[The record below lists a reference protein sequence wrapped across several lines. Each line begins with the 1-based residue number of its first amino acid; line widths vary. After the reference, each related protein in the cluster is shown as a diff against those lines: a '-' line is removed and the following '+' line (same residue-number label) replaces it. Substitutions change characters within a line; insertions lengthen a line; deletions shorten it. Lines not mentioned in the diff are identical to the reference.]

1 MSHVHT
7 IHDPPTTKPSKQAA
21 RTSKEKE
28 DVFKKIKEAERV
40 FHQLAKLPDDTR
52 EPLMTENLIVE
63 LAKLKEKVNAAAKLA
78 GGTGGSGGKDENK
91 VKKDAA
97 SMQEGFL
104 KAQQFLLKYQSLKEQ
119 VSDAVMKNINNGDF
133 QLIIDPI
140 ATTAQDLA
148 SQIIRVAATVRVGTA
163 HFR

>member
-7 IHDPPTTKPSKQAA
+7 IHDPPTTKLSKQAA

-52 EPLMTENLIVE
+52 ELLMTENLIAK

-78 GGTGGSGGKDENK
+78 GGTGGSDGKDENK
-91 VKKDAA
+91 VKKDAT
-97 SMQEGFL
+97 SIQEGFL
-104 KAQQFLLKYQSLKEQ
+104 KA
-119 VSDAVMKNINNGDF
+119 
-133 QLIIDPI
+133 
-140 ATTAQDLA
+140 
-148 SQIIRVAATVRVGTA
+148 
-163 HFR
+163 